1 MKLKTF
7 ALLASPP
14 TLARR
19 IRLRG
24 GGRAAEARRLY
35 AVQRR

>member
-7 ALLASPP
+7 ALLPSPH
-14 TLARR
+14 ARRR